1 MPSFALAAIGRDR
14 PGIVAA
20 VAEVLYEHGCNVED
34 SSMTLLRGNFSIM
47 LVLASPEGTS
57 AGGLHGALEPV
68 CQDLGLTF
76 SVLPVDDT
84 PEVPRPSHILTVY
97 GADKP
102 GILFR
107 VTRSL
112 ADAGVNITDLNS
124 RLVGATDAPVYAVM
138 LELALPPGA
147 RTGELD
153 GSLRDLAAEVGVEV
167 SFRPLDDDVL

>member
-47 LVLASPEGTS
+47 LVLASPESTT
-57 AGGLHGALEPV
+57 ADGLRGALEPV
-68 CQDLGLTF
+68 CGELGLTF

-84 PEVPRPSHILTVY
+84 PDVPHPSHILTVY

-124 RLVGATDAPVYAVM
+124 RLVGGSDAPVYAVM
-138 LELALPPGA
+138 LELALPS
-147 RTGELD
+147 RTVPDDLDRSLQTLAGEI
-153 GSLRDLAAEVGVEV
+153 GVDV